1 MEIKQFTLYMSIL
14 NLFTYMK
21 KPIFWEKAKK
31 VLISKDKK
39 LAKIITNYPRDF
51 LFSKSDPFYTLAR
64 SIIGQQIS
72 VKAAHAVWSRYEKK
86 VKKVNPNNTLNMH
99 FMTLK
104 SCGLSRQKITYL
116 KSLSISF
123 VEKKIDPSKWNN
135 YSDEEII
142 DELIQIKGI
151 GRWTAEMFLIF
162 NLCRPDVF
170 PADDL
175 GLIKGICNCYNIKYP
190 ITKENAIEM
199 SKRWRPYRSVATWYF
214 WRSLDPIPVEY

>member
-1 MEIKQFTLYMSIL
+1 
-14 NLFTYMK
+14 MK

-31 VLISKDKK
+31 DLIQKDKK
-39 LAKIITNYPRDF
+39 LGMIIKSYPKDF
-51 LFSKSDPFYTLAR
+51 LFSKSDPFYTLSR

-72 VKAAHAVWSRYEKK
+72 VKAAQAVWDRFENKIKK
-86 VKKVNPNNTLNMH
+86 VSPRNILNLH

-104 SCGLSRQKITYL
+104 SCGLSRQKISYL
-116 KSLSISF
+116 KSLSLGFINN
-123 VEKKIDPSKWNN
+123 EINPKKWKNF
-135 YSDEEII
+135 SDEEII
-142 DELIQIKGI
+142 EELIKIKGI

-175 GLIKGICNCYNIKYP
+175 GLIKGICNCYSIKYP
-190 ITKENAIEM
+190 ITKQHALKM
-199 SKRWRPYRSVATWYF
+199 SKKWRPYRSVATWYF

>member
-1 MEIKQFTLYMSIL
+1 
-14 NLFTYMK
+14 MK

-31 VLISKDKK
+31 VLVKQDVK
-39 LAKIITNYPRDF
+39 LGKIISSYPKDF

-64 SIIGQQIS
+64 SIVGQQIS
-72 VKAAHAVWSRYEKK
+72 VKAAQAVWERYEKK
-86 VKKVNPNNTLNMH
+86 IIKVNPKNTLKMH

-104 SCGLSRQKITYL
+104 SCGLSRQKISYL
-116 KSLSISF
+116 KSLSKSF
-123 VEKKIDPSKWNN
+123 IEKQINPNKWAT

-142 DELIQIKGI
+142 TELTKIKGI
-151 GRWTAEMFLIF
+151 GRWPAEMYLIF
-162 NLCRPDVF
+162 NLCRPDIF

-190 ITKENAIEM
+190 ISKEHAIKL
-199 SKRWRPYRSVATWYF
+199 SKKWKPWRSVATWYF